1 MKMKEIGKDI
11 KLKNDIN
18 KTKKILLLILVLIGC
33 ITIFCFSE
41 FSANDSS
48 KQSRGVTYNI
58 LKALNRNKLTEK
70 ELTKLT
76 KKVNPV
82 IRKIAHFSI
91 YMFLAMFVYM
101 FTEEI
106 VNNNSKKYIEK
117 HLKDKEKD
125 YKYIKIVITTIV
137 FCVIYAIFDEIHQIY
152 VPGRTGK
159 AIDVIIDTLGSLV
172 GITLMILKN
181 KIKNKG

>member
-1 MKMKEIGKDI
+1 MKINEIEKNINLEKDT
-11 KLKNDIN
+11 N
-18 KTKKILLLILVLIGC
+18 KAKRILLLILVLIGC

-58 LKALNRNKLTEK
+58 LKVLNGNKLSEK

-76 KKVNPV
+76 KRVNPV

-91 YMFLAMFVYM
+91 YMILAIFTYM
-101 FTEEI
+101 FIEELNI
-106 VNNNSKKYIEK
+106 KSKSEK
-117 HLKDKEKD
+117 ERLRKNIL
-125 YKYIKIVITTIV
+125 YTCI
-137 FCVIYAIFDEIHQIY
+137 FCIIYAIFDEIHQIY

-159 AIDVIIDTLGSLV
+159 AIDVIIDALGSCM
-172 GITLMILKN
+172 GIAILLLN
-181 KIKNKG
+181 NFIKKGCKKP

>member
-41 FSANDSS
+41 FSASDSS
-48 KQSRGVTYNI
+48 KQSKGVTYNI
-58 LKALNRNKLTEK
+58 LKVLNGNKLSEK

-91 YMFLAMFVYM
+91 YMTLAIFTYM
-101 FTEEI
+101 FIEELNI
-106 VNNNSKKYIEK
+106 KSKSE
-117 HLKDKEKD
+117 KEKLR
-125 YKYIKIVITTIV
+125 KNIVYTCI
-137 FCVIYAIFDEIHQIY
+137 FCIIYAIFDEIHQIY

-159 AIDVIIDTLGSLV
+159 VIDVIIDTLGV
-172 GITLMILKN
+172 CMGIAIILLNDKINN
-181 KIKNKG
+181 KI